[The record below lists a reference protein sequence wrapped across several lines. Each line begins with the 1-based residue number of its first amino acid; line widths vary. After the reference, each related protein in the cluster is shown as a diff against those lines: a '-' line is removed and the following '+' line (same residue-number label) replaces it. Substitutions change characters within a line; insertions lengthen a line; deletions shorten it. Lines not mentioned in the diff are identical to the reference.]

1 MKYNY
6 QLQRLWQC
14 AEQITLSSLLQ
25 LTQTSLPRSLG
36 IAQYLDSSFPNS
48 NWLLQHVNEVYQLF
62 SWSNLIRSTIWDSPL
77 ISFANFSV
85 ELFVFST
92 NFDSSVDEFDAIH
105 IIIINWHCTAFTS
118 FSLYSFWSWHW
129 CFNCESGCNV
139 EFCKELSII
148 NAFNCSSNGSWIIRK
163 HENIITQ
170 NRIYTDL
177 LPTGP
182 GSASQTRNWVTNP
195 RDPLKTRIKNAYS

>member
-62 SWSNLIRSTIWDSPL
+62 
-77 ISFANFSV
+77 
-85 ELFVFST
+85 
-92 NFDSSVDEFDAIH
+92 
-105 IIIINWHCTAFTS
+105 
-118 FSLYSFWSWHW
+118 
-129 CFNCESGCNV
+129 
-139 EFCKELSII
+139 
-148 NAFNCSSNGSWIIRK
+148 
-163 HENIITQ
+163 
-170 NRIYTDL
+170 
-177 LPTGP
+177 
-182 GSASQTRNWVTNP
+182 
-195 RDPLKTRIKNAYS
+195 